1 MGRDRPLLLA
11 YTCYMLLCVGTLPPM
26 DEYGDDKAFTEDL
39 NYFHKVTLM
48 NMYVTEEFVVLVRR
62 PHDLEA
68 HGHLQ

>member
-1 MGRDRPLLLA
+1 
-11 YTCYMLLCVGTLPPM
+11 M